1 MIHLTYNFEDLPT
14 IIKDQWKNIEMS
26 RDIQHMWLKICEKT
40 IKNYTP
46 VYYVKETEGIIDFIV
61 VGNLIRKLDCLHF
74 IQNDDVV
81 QKIIEKRKLDNDYYK
96 YDVLFIGGPM
106 SMEAGTYFS
115 ENVDYNDVFQEFQQN
130 IFDSKIAQKGINCS
144 STAIG
149 SSFCWSASCNVMS
162 KLLWSD
168 GRAFFKIFAQ
178 INFLIGVRRT
188 WNRSLTIRNWDYAMR
203 SDTMTALFLVI
214 GRVKIYGTKIFI
226 VSNKIIWFE
235 LNRSIV
241 QINNWSKGFAYF
253 LNIFNFFD
261 SNTFFDINTTKNPKN
276 FRKKF
281 LQFIGLSFFIESKK
295 PSKAFTQRPK
305 GIRNISNKILFFR
318 MIGWHLWRIFRN
330 RWFFEWWFLLFN
342 WHILKIIFLILAQKF
357 CFVKKEYGF
366 YVSHFLKK

>member
-1 MIHLTYNFEDLPT
+1 MPKFLIHGTSIEFSIERSAPIVGHNSAFWNFRQT
-14 IIKDQWKNIEMS
+14 
-26 RDIQHMWLKICEKT
+26 
-40 IKNYTP
+40 
-46 VYYVKETEGIIDFIV
+46 IDFYTLESRIFFKKA
-61 VGNLIRKLDCLHF
+61 LPIF
-74 IQNDDVV
+74 S
-81 QKIIEKRKLDNDYYK
+81 
-96 YDVLFIGGPM
+96 M
-106 SMEAGTYFS
+106 SATSGSY
-115 ENVDYNDVFQEFQQN
+115 

-261 SNTFFDINTTKNPKN
+261 SNTFFDINTTKNPRIFEKN
-276 FRKKF
+276 SCNLLGFPSS
-281 LQFIGLSFFIESKK
+281 LS
-295 PSKAFTQRPK
+295 PK
-305 GIRNISNKILFFR
+305 SPQKLSLSVRRVSEIFPTRFCFSGWSGGIFGGFSVTGGFSSGDFCFSIDIFWKLFF
-318 MIGWHLWRIFRN
+318 
-330 RWFFEWWFLLFN
+330 LF
-342 WHILKIIFLILAQKF
+342 
-357 CFVKKEYGF
+357 
-366 YVSHFLKK
+366 